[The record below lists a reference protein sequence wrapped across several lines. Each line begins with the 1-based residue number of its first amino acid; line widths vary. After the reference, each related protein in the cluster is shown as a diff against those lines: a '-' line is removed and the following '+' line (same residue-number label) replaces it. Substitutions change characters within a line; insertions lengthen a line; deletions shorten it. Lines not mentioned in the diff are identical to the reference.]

1 MANKRSARQTSSQN
15 ITVKLDRQTI
25 RRARIL
31 AARRETSISGFLAER
46 IKAMAE
52 EEQAY
57 QRAKRSALKLLD
69 QGFHMGG
76 GKLPSRS
83 ELHER

>member
-1 MANKRSARQTSSQN
+1 MNRKRRRSTKRN
-15 ITVKLDRQTI
+15 ITVRLDRQAI
-25 RRARIL
+25 RQARIL
-31 AARRETSISGFLAER
+31 AARRETSLSAFLAEQ
-46 IKAMAE
+46 IQSMSE

-57 QRAKRSALKLLD
+57 QRAKRVALKLLE
-69 QGFHMGG
+69 QGFHFGG